1 MCQFGSTN
9 DRPGKRYPKVNAN
22 RERLYRPKKGDTLL
36 EFPLDYPASAYLPQG
51 QNAKGHA
58 EMSNGPARDPG
69 IARAIINHRGAIQ
82 GVNYHPKGDMARHV
96 RASEIRNGK
105 VRRF

>member
-1 MCQFGSTN
+1 
-9 DRPGKRYPKVNAN
+9 VNAN
-22 RERLYRPKKGDTLL
+22 REGLYKPKKGDNLL
-36 EFPLDYPASAYLPQG
+36 EFPLDYTTSAYLPQG

-58 EMSNGPARDPG
+58 KMPGSPARNPG
-69 IARAIINHRGAIQ
+69 IARTITNQRGAIQ
-82 GVNYHPKGDMARHV
+82 GVNYHPKGDMERHV